1 MQTLDY
7 ERRKDPGY
15 EIAYKKEVLRAMRW
29 KYRNDHKPDAW
40 FPRSVKDSAVLYTQ
54 YGEDWESR
62 ISIFTDVDRFA
73 MLYTWTQD
81 GEEGKKTEAKLL
93 YLDEDGTRDL
103 LCDLDEDCILEL
115 YSRFGSCGLWNH
127 YPWREFRDYL
137 ESQNIEYKIAKGQL
151 NVRVRETSLDGLLEE
166 LKKPQ
171 PVTDEELLRRLRA
184 IPNEATQK
192 MIDGALKEG
201 TPVSML
207 YDAIG

>member
-1 MQTLDY
+1 
-7 ERRKDPGY
+7 
-15 EIAYKKEVLRAMRW
+15 
-29 KYRNDHKPDAW
+29 
-40 FPRSVKDSAVLYTQ
+40 
-54 YGEDWESR
+54 
-62 ISIFTDVDRFA
+62 

-115 YSRFGSCGLWNH
+115 YSRFGSYGLWDH

-137 ESQNIEYKIAKGQL
+137 ESQNIEYKIAKGQM
-151 NVRVRETSLDGLLEE
+151 NVSVRETSLDGLLEE

-201 TPVSML
+201 VPISWISFIV
-207 YDAIG
+207 D